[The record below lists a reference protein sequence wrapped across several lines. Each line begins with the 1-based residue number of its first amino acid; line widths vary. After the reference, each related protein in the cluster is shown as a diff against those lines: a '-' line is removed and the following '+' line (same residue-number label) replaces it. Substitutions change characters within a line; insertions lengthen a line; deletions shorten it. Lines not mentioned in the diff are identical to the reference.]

1 MQDVRIHRLS
11 LRAADPIV
19 HGMKTHLLHYP
30 TVAELR
36 ALEAAA
42 RRERA
47 REIARLLRS
56 GARALTAFL
65 GRLVAFPGGRR
76 IGHA

>member
-11 LRAADPIV
+11 LQAAAPIITC
-19 HGMKTHLLHYP
+19 MKNHLNHYP

-42 RRERA
+42 HRDRTQ
-47 REIARLLRS
+47 EIARLLRA
-56 GARALTAFL
+56 GAHAVKS
-65 GRLVAFPGGRR
+65 LVALPAGKKVS
-76 IGHA
+76 HA

>member
-1 MQDVRIHRLS
+1 MQDVKIHRLS
-11 LRAADPIV
+11 LRATALIV
-19 HGMKTHLLHYP
+19 HGMKTNLLHYP

-47 REIARLLRS
+47 REIARLLRA
-56 GARALTAFL
+56 GARALTGFL
-65 GRLVAFPGGRR
+65 GRLVAYPGSGR